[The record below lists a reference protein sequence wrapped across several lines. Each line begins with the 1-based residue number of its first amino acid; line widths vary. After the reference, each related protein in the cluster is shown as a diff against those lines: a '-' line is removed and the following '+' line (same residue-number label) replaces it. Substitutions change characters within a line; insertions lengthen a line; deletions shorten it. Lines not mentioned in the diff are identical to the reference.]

1 VSVQNPYSMHFQS
14 VWGERAADPALP
26 LWIRLASIAFATHRA
41 NGHANFD
48 MRELSLILGKP
59 GVGGAWEYVDKASIS
74 RAIAA
79 AKKAGWIAEESNAK
93 CLVVPYHAITG
104 GLGHENERCPVHGK
118 CSANTGRAR
127 SKAKSAGRPS
137 EV

>member
-1 VSVQNPYSMHFQS
+1 
-14 VWGERAADPALP
+14 
-26 LWIRLASIAFATHRA
+26 
-41 NGHANFD
+41 

-59 GVGGAWEYVDKASIS
+59 GEDGAWAYVDKTSIS

-93 CLVVPYHAITG
+93 CLVVPHHAITG
-104 GLGHENERCPVHGK
+104 GMGSQYERCAVHGK
-118 CSANTGRAR
+118 CSANTGKAR
-127 SKAKSAGRPS
+127 SKAKSAEVPS

>member
-1 VSVQNPYSMHFQS
+1 VSVQNPYAMHYQS
-14 VWGERAADPALP
+14 VWGERAADPSLP
-26 LWIRLASIAFATHRA
+26 LWIRLASLAFASHRA

-48 MRELSLILGKP
+48 LRELSLILGKP
-59 GVGGAWEYVDKASIS
+59 GEDGAWEYVDKSAIS

-104 GLGHENERCPVHGK
+104 GMGNPNEKCSVHGK
-118 CSANTGRAR
+118 CSTNTGRAR
-127 SKAKSAGRPS
+127 PKAKSAEKPLK
-137 EV
+137 V